1 MSRSRSLSYQ
11 FIDTLLKSE
20 ASDLSL
26 EELRSLLNDHL
37 EIDEGSLSLTGE
49 DVRLIASGDLLLE
62 DGKQQMSLDALAYA
76 FNTCTRLERQMEA
89 LVQILIEKEGAG
101 VYLSRLRA
109 VGRSGEEEP
118 GER

>member
-1 MSRSRSLSYQ
+1 MSRSISYQ

-20 ASDLSL
+20 ANDLSL
-26 EELRSLLNDHL
+26 EELRSLLDDHL
-37 EIDEGSLSLTGE
+37 EIADGSLSLTGE
-49 DVRLIASGDLLLE
+49 DIRLIATGDLVLE
-62 DGKQQMSLDALAYA
+62 DGRQQVSLDAIAYA
-76 FNTCTRLERQMEA
+76 FNTCTRLERQMSA

-109 VGRSGEEEP
+109 VARSGEEEP